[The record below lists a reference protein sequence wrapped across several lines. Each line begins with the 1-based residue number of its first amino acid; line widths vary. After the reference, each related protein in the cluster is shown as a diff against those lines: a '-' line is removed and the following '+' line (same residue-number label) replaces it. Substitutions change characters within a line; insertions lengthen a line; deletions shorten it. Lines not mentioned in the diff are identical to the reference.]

1 VIGSVS
7 VDTSPP
13 SGTLLIN
20 DDAQF
25 INTPEVALSL
35 SGNDPLSGL
44 AEMSF
49 SKRRDKLVRLGAFRL
64 PQGLDPDEWRWRKNR
79 VRLGLRDFAGNVSLD
94 LTDDIILDQIK
105 TGTWDFLSI

>member
-1 VIGSVS
+1 MKNGIWNIHLRLKDTTESIAEVVIGSVS

-44 AEMSF
+44 ARNEF
-49 SKRRDKLVRLGAFRL
+49 FKRRDKLVRLGAFPSTRI
-64 PQGLDPDEWRWRKNR
+64 G
-79 VRLGLRDFAGNVSLD
+79 S
-94 LTDDIILDQIK
+94 
-105 TGTWDFLSI
+105 